1 VGYCA
6 ATSASAGPHM
16 SLRRSLQLQALAVA
30 VSVGL
35 LAACAGTQDPSS
47 SSQSPDAASPRPTLD
62 APPAGSFDL
71 ALVDGLRATVDT
83 PFTQVVDCAG
93 RDCVVPLDVL
103 APITGEGLPT
113 IVLLPGGPVA
123 FEKRRY
129 MDRLSA
135 ALARR
140 GAVVFLTTYRSA
152 VTGNAPELDDTLHDV
167 RCSVRY
173 ARSVT
178 DEYGG
183 DPSKVLLVGHS
194 VGSKLALQTAVSS
207 ESATPGCLA
216 DGDGVPEGVVGLA
229 GFDVSFDDTADSGPP
244 MLLVGVPDDPYGAE
258 GAATAEE
265 LRAQGFEAEYREF
278 AETSHNQLVD
288 PKMKPE
294 VVDVIF
300 EVVSAP

>member
-1 VGYCA
+1 
-6 ATSASAGPHM
+6 
-16 SLRRSLQLQALAVA
+16 LAVA
-30 VSVGL
+30 VSVSL

-47 SSQSPDAASPRPTLD
+47 SESSGDASPKPTLD
-62 APPAGSFDL
+62 APPAGGFDL
-71 ALVDGLRATVDT
+71 ALVDGLRTTVDT
-83 PFTQVVDCAG
+83 PYTEVVDCAE

-103 APITGEGLPT
+103 APLSAEELPT
-113 IVLLPGGPVA
+113 IVLLPGGPVT
-123 FEKRRY
+123 FEMRRY
-129 MDRLSA
+129 VDRLAA

-140 GAVVFLTTYRSA
+140 GAVVFLATYRSA
-152 VTGNAPELDDTLHDV
+152 VTGNAPGLDDTLHDV

-183 DPSKVLLVGHS
+183 DPSRVFLVGHS
-194 VGSKLALQTAVSS
+194 VGSKLALQTAVSP

-229 GFDVSFDDTADSGPP
+229 GFDVSLDDAADSGPP
-244 MLLVGVPDDPYGAE
+244 MLLVGVPDDPYGAG
-258 GAATAEE
+258 GAATAEQ
-265 LRAQGFEAEYREF
+265 LRAEGFDAEYREF
-278 AETSHNQLVD
+278 AETSHEGLVD

-300 EVVSAP
+300 QVVSGTLNS

>member
-1 VGYCA
+1 
-6 ATSASAGPHM
+6 M
-16 SLRRSLQLQALAVA
+16 SLRRSLHGLVVA

-47 SSQSPDAASPRPTLD
+47 SSQSPSAASPRPTLD
-62 APPAGSFDL
+62 APPAGRFDL
-71 ALVDGLRATVDT
+71 ALVDGLRTTVDT

-113 IVLLPGGPVA
+113 IVLLPGGPVT
-123 FEKRRY
+123 FEMRRY
-129 MDRLSA
+129 VDRLAA

-183 DPSKVLLVGHS
+183 DPSKVFLVGHS

-229 GFDVSFDDTADSGPP
+229 GFDVSLDDAADSGPP
-244 MLLVGVPDDPYGAE
+244 MLLVGVPDDPYGAG
-258 GAATAEE
+258 GAATAEQ
-265 LRAQGFEAEYREF
+265 LRVEGFEAEYREF
-278 AETSHNQLVD
+278 AETSHNELVD